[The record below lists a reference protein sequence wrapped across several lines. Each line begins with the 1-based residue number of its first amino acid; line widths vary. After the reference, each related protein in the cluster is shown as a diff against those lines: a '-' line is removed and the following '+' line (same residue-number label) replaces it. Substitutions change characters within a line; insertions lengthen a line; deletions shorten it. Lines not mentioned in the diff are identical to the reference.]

1 MLSGLLYI
9 IGYLLTLIGGMTL
22 CIAGVSYFFLH
33 EVTQWIPFFL
43 SAALSLFVGIG
54 FILGFNSTELNNVRT
69 REIFLLTFLAWLTIS
84 IFASLPFVFSNLN
97 LSFTDAL
104 FETASAITTTG
115 ATVLTKLDT
124 YPKTILLWRA
134 LLQWFGGIGIVIM
147 AMTVL
152 PTLKVGGMQLF
163 QSEFSDRS
171 DKILPKVSQLARA
184 ILQVYVG
191 LTTLCILMLWWAGLT
206 PFDAICHGFTTIST
220 GGHANYDDS
229 IAHFK
234 LPAAEWIIIAFML
247 MGSLPLITFVK
258 MLHKKYSALLDSQ
271 VITYLTS
278 LVCIIVVMFLW
289 VAHLPTTDTWV
300 SSLRN
305 VTFTVVSIITT
316 TGFTTVDYGLW
327 GSFAI
332 QIILMISIIGACTGS
347 TSGGIKFFRFEIL
360 FRIANAQIKTLRTPH
375 GIFHPTY
382 QGKVIDSKITASVI
396 TFIVMWLLTLS
407 VIVLIGA
414 ASGLDSISAI
424 SGAIATTSNVGAGVG
439 NTLGPSGSSWGT
451 LPTTLKWAYIS
462 GMLLGRLEFVTV
474 LALAS
479 RSFWRS

>member
-22 CIAGVSYFFLH
+22 CIAGISYFFLQ
-33 EVTQWIPFFL
+33 EITQWIPFFL

-184 ILQVYVG
+184 ILKVYIG
-191 LTTLCILMLWWAGLT
+191 LTLLCICMLWWVGLS
-206 PFDAICHGFTTIST
+206 PFDAVCHGFTTIST
-220 GGHANYDDS
+220 GGHANYDNS

-234 LPAAEWIIIAFML
+234 LPSAEWIIIAFML

-258 MLHKKYSALLDSQ
+258 LLHKKYAALLDSQ
-271 VITYLTS
+271 IITYLISLLCIVTIMSAWVIHMQPAPWLTS
-278 LVCIIVVMFLW
+278 I
-289 VAHLPTTDTWV
+289 
-300 SSLRN
+300 RN
-305 VTFTVVSIITT
+305 ATFTVVSIITT
-316 TGFTTVDYGLW
+316 TGFTTVDYGVW

-396 TFIVMWLLTLS
+396 TFIVMWMLTVA

-414 ASGLDSISAI
+414 ACGLDSISAI
-424 SGAIATTSNVGAGVG
+424 SGAIATTSNVGAAVG
-439 NTLGPSGSSWGT
+439 STLGPTGSWGT
-451 LPTTLKWAYIS
+451 LPATLKWAYIA

>member
-22 CIAGVSYFFLH
+22 CIAGISYFFLQ
-33 EVTQWIPFFL
+33 EITQWIPFFL
-43 SAALSLFVGIG
+43 SAALSLFVGGG

-84 IFASLPFVFSNLN
+84 IFASLPFVFSNLD

-115 ATVLTKLDT
+115 ATVLTNLNT

-184 ILQVYVG
+184 ILKVYVG
-191 LTTLCILMLWWAGLT
+191 LTILCILMLRWAGIS
-206 PFDAICHGFTTIST
+206 PFDAVCHGFTTIST
-220 GGHANYDDS
+220 GGLSNYDKS
-229 IAHFK
+229 IAHFNS
-234 LPAAEWIIIAFML
+234 PAAEWIIIAFML
-247 MGSLPLITFVK
+247 IGSLPLIAFVK
-258 MLHKKYSALLDSQ
+258 LLHKKYAALLDSQ
-271 VITYLTS
+271 VTVYLISVACIVAVMSAWVVCLPNTDSWLTS
-278 LVCIIVVMFLW
+278 FRS
-289 VAHLPTTDTWV
+289 AA
-300 SSLRN
+300 
-305 VTFTVVSIITT
+305 FTVVSIITT
-316 TGFTTVDYGLW
+316 TGFATVDYGLW
-327 GSFAI
+327 GSFAT
-332 QIILMISIIGACTGS
+332 QIVLMISIIGACTGS

-407 VIVLIGA
+407 VIILIGA
-414 ASGLDSISAI
+414 ACGLDSISAI
-424 SGAIATTSNVGAGVG
+424 SGAIATTSNVGAAVG
-439 NTLGPSGSSWGT
+439 NTLGPTGSWGA
-451 LPTTLKWAYIS
+451 LPTTVKWAYIA

-479 RSFWRS
+479 RSFWRN